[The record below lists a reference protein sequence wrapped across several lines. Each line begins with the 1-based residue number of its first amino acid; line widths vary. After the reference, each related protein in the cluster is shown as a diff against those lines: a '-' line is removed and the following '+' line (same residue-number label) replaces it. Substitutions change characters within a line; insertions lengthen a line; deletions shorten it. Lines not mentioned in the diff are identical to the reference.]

1 MTDKN
6 TRTRAA
12 ARSPDHKSPAGED
25 GRPEAERMR
34 DLVLEALEEVKGR
47 EIAVLDVTALTDI
60 CDYMVV
66 VTGASDRHIKTLAER
81 VLEKMRG
88 AGWRQIGIEG
98 EDARDWV
105 LVDFV
110 DVVVHIMR
118 RDTRKRYD
126 LEGLWDRTFG
136 ALRQEADAAGAG
148 RGVTDR
154 PRMRGTPRRRAPEPA
169 PSDPGLPR
177 AMSC

>member
-1 MTDKN
+1 MTEKSPRPKN
-6 TRTRAA
+6 AV
-12 ARSPDHKSPAGED
+12 RSPDHAASADEG
-25 GRPEAERMR
+25 GRAEAERMR
-34 DLVLEALEEVKGR
+34 DLVLDALEEVKGR
-47 EIAVLDVTALTDI
+47 DIAVLDVTALTDI

-66 VTGASDRHIKTLAER
+66 VSGASDRHIKTLAER
-81 VLEKMRG
+81 VLEKMHG

-118 RDTRKRYD
+118 RETRKRYD

-136 ALRQEADAAGAG
+136 ELRKDGDADRDGEQDDGSSTDAENTAASRPEASSG
-148 RGVTDR
+148 
-154 PRMRGTPRRRAPEPA
+154 
-169 PSDPGLPR
+169 
-177 AMSC
+177 

>member
-1 MTDKN
+1 MTEKSSRPKN
-6 TRTRAA
+6 AV
-12 ARSPDHKSPAGED
+12 RSPDHTAPADEVS
-25 GRPEAERMR
+25 RAEAERMR
-34 DLVLEALEEVKGR
+34 DLVLDALEEAKGR

-66 VTGASDRHIKTLAER
+66 VSGASDRHIKTLAER
-81 VLEKMRG
+81 VLEKMHG

-118 RDTRKRYD
+118 RETRKRYD

-136 ALRQEADAAGAG
+136 ELRKEGDAAGG
-148 RGVTDR
+148 GEQDDGSRTDAENTAASR
-154 PRMRGTPRRRAPEPA
+154 PEASSG
-169 PSDPGLPR
+169 
-177 AMSC
+177 